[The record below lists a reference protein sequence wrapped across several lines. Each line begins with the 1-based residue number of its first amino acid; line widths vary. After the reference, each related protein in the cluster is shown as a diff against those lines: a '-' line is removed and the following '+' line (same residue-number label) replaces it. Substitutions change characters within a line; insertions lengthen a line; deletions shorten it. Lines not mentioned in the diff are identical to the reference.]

1 MKVSG
6 GSNCRLRRVCSK
18 KKKVVKRRSEYSRWE
33 ARRFRDFFG
42 NFFLTPWMKISRK
55 KKFSKRRRQFSR
67 PLRLF
72 LSLSPSFSFFVRK
85 ILKAIKRKRLND
97 RDLFSNFSPLESRF
111 KYFLS
116 TIFDARG
123 IFFYE
128 QHNVGKNVDA
138 YFRVNASGRNGEVT
152 YFHEKKVDIKRRLK
166 MQTCRDRLD
175 NLAPLSLF
183 LSLIFISLIVNND

>member
-1 MKVSG
+1 
-6 GSNCRLRRVCSK
+6 
-18 KKKVVKRRSEYSRWE
+18 
-33 ARRFRDFFG
+33 
-42 NFFLTPWMKISRK
+42 MKISRK

-97 RDLFSNFSPLESRF
+97 RDLFSNFSPLEFRF

-128 QHNVGKNVDA
+128 QRNVGKNVDA